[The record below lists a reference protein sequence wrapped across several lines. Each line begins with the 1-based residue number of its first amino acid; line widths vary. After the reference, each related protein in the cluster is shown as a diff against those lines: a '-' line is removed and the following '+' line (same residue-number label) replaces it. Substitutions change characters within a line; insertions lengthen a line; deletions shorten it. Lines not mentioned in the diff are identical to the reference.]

1 MLNIEH
7 FSFTDSLQLHFICF
21 LNFQESNMLHS
32 SETCYSDCTQQ
43 FYTFSDNP
51 TSSFKEKCSI
61 LSTFLLCLQY
71 PWPITARAVIGQGYS
86 QINRYYLS
94 ISKYNFCCFLENKII
109 NNMTEKA
116 KLRRT
121 EKSLKV
127 GSRVSVGPDF
137 FGDKDRRQRYI
148 GTVRKWVGVDNE
160 MLKVEWDE
168 DGSFTINSQGDLTL
182 EGPEKT
188 KFTLRIALPN
198 NEEQSSSGEERP
210 PSSPPVV
217 KKARSDDQSTSF
229 HIEGFFFYFSVI
241 HI

>member
-1 MLNIEH
+1 MH
-7 FSFTDSLQLHFICF
+7 
-21 LNFQESNMLHS
+21 
-32 SETCYSDCTQQ
+32 
-43 FYTFSDNP
+43 
-51 TSSFKEKCSI
+51 
-61 LSTFLLCLQY
+61 FLL
-71 PWPITARAVIGQGYS
+71 
-86 QINRYYLS
+86 
-94 ISKYNFCCFLENKII
+94 FLENKII
-109 NNMTEKA
+109 NNMAERA

-148 GTVRKWVGVDNE
+148 GTVTKWVGIDNKI
-160 MLKVEWDE
+160 LKVEWEE

-188 KFTLRIALPN
+188 KFILHIALPN

-210 PSSPPVV
+210 PSSSPVV

>member
-1 MLNIEH
+1 MFAI
-7 FSFTDSLQLHFICF
+7 S
-21 LNFQESNMLHS
+21 
-32 SETCYSDCTQQ
+32 
-43 FYTFSDNP
+43 
-51 TSSFKEKCSI
+51 
-61 LSTFLLCLQY
+61 
-71 PWPITARAVIGQGYS
+71 AVIGQGYS

-94 ISKYNFCCFLENKII
+94 ISKCTFCCFLENKII
-109 NNMTEKA
+109 NNMAEKA

-137 FGDKDRRQRYI
+137 FGDKDRRQRYM
-148 GTVRKWVGVDNE
+148 GSVRKWVGIDNE

-188 KFTLRIALPN
+188 KFTLHIALPN

-229 HIEGFFFYFSVI
+229 HIEGFFCCFFFDFSVI